1 MLKKKFRIFGVPLIT
16 WLSTFEVFKKVCFVS
31 LFFFLFGLFLCDYS
45 FQYSSKKNMNAP
57 R

>member
-31 LFFFLFGLFLCDYS
+31 LFFFCLGCS
-45 FQYSSKKNMNAP
+45 FVIIPFNILLKKI
-57 R
+57 